1 MERVAWVGVTTQPGV
16 CDPCP
21 SPKCYLWRM
30 PLKSAT
36 FKKMKLRPRD
46 PGDQNATTLP
56 ALVAGEIAI
65 RQAQLTI
72 STYYIKDAGEFP
84 RQKTSRA

>member
-1 MERVAWVGVTTQPGV
+1 
-16 CDPCP
+16 
-21 SPKCYLWRM
+21 M

-36 FKKMKLRPRD
+36 LKKMKLRPRD

-65 RQAQLTI
+65 RQAHTRFIFILVEAVLLLR
-72 STYYIKDAGEFP
+72 SDA
-84 RQKTSRA
+84 R